1 MIFRKDRH
9 DFQEYEEDHPHEHEP
24 ISRHG
29 HDREHG
35 PRHDHEHDHEHNHQ
49 YDYEHSHHHGHRH
62 HHERRHEHHYEHGY
76 HHDYS
81 YDQDNFF
88 TNNER
93 HHWWSRRHQDDYS
106 PHSSFGNSSVISSL
120 IGLVGNLFG
129 TKQEEHHH
137 APDSLYNLGFA
148 NYDMPEAFDRYGN
161 PRQQPGM
168 QYSSLGDKVY
178 KYDKNGKP
186 HEITGT
192 PEASAYLQDTFNLI
206 NDARNGTYPS
216 EENADP
222 AARFA
227 YRPPQ
232 GNDGN
237 G

>member
-1 MIFRKDRH
+1 MSAQRPEKPPRDDHRNPEREGFHNDRRKNDRQ
-9 DFQEYEEDHPHEHEP
+9 D
-24 ISRHG
+24 
-29 HDREHG
+29 
-35 PRHDHEHDHEHNHQ
+35 
-49 YDYEHSHHHGHRH
+49 DYEHGHHHRDHAYEE
-62 HHERRHEHHYEHGY
+62 ER
-76 HHDYS
+76 
-81 YDQDNFF
+81 
-88 TNNER
+88 
-93 HHWWSRRHQDDYS
+93 HWWSRRHQDDYS
-106 PHSSFGNSSVISSL
+106 SLSSSGNSSVFSSL
-120 IGLVGNLFG
+120 IGLIGNLFG
-129 TKQEEHHH
+129 AKQEEPQY
-137 APDSLYNLGFA
+137 ASDSLYNLGFA

-178 KYDKNGKP
+178 KYDKNGNP

-206 NDARNGTYPS
+206 NDARDGTYPS

-227 YRPPQ
+227 YRPPH